1 MISIYIVLFCRS
13 SKPAL
18 QLCTGLNPPQL
29 EKGSTCSTVTYLVTD
44 IFVFFSFANTSASKG
59 HLENKPSMLREGS
72 KGWGFVSVKLFKEK
86 KNAVKQSKA
95 YYITSC
101 L

>member
-44 IFVFFSFANTSASKG
+44 IFVFVSFANTSASKG

-86 KNAVKQSKA
+86 KMQ
-95 YYITSC
+95 
-101 L
+101 